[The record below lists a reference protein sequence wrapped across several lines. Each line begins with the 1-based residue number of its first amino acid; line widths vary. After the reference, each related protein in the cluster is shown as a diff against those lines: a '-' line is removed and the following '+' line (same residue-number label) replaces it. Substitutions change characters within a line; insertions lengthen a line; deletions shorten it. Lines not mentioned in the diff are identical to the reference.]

1 MNMSNKN
8 VGIGTTISTM
18 IMMTP
23 AGTANWLK
31 RLEFIRPSR
40 GGPVCGRPGLVLPS
54 WLHVGRFIG
63 RAGALLSI
71 TPKSIAEPT
80 PNR

>member
-1 MNMSNKN
+1 MSSRN
-8 VGIGTTISTM
+8 VGIGTTINTM

-23 AGTANWLK
+23 AGTANWLN
-31 RLEFIRPSR
+31 RREFIVHPGS
-40 GGPVCGRPGLVLPS
+40 PVCGRPGLVLPS